1 MEQPHGSPPHDPSR
15 PTIRIMLNKS
25 SSPSLPN
32 PQTPDIPLRHPC
44 HTHPPHRPIHTPD
57 TPPPSQHTLCCFCQ
71 SLRKCPTATRSL
83 FPMSSHGHTPP
94 PLSLRLRLPCLW
106 RTKPS
111 TSLSPRRT
119 SFAIVLIHARQQTN
133 HSSHPFLTGV
143 SPTATYSNPLF
154 IVTIPTTLPRPKTV
168 TKNPPSP
175 HFAPSPHSVHPSAKM
190 GAFEPTFRFSKAPIY
205 ASHAPHLAIRS
216 RPSRACAW

>member
-1 MEQPHGSPPHDPSR
+1 MPDS
-15 PTIRIMLNKS
+15 
-25 SSPSLPN
+25 N
-32 PQTPDIPLRHPC
+32 PV
-44 HTHPPHRPIHTPD
+44 
-57 TPPPSQHTLCCFCQ
+57 S
-71 SLRKCPTATRSL
+71 

-175 HFAPSPHSVHPSAKM
+175 HFAPSPHSVHPSAKWEPLNPRS
-190 GAFEPTFRFSKAPIY
+190 AFQKLPSM
-205 ASHAPHLAIRS
+205 
-216 RPSRACAW
+216 RPMHHTSQSVPVRPVLVPGDSSPF